1 RLTTDLNRA
10 GIEVEPT
17 RHIAHQIAHRDHRA
31 GGRGVTRRH
40 GWIGRRNETVAKM
53 QKHEHAVPF
62 GAYGLEQHRPSVRA
76 AMRRRRK
83 RKPDRVARW
92 KGDGCI
98 EQQRLLGATRA
109 VATCQQN
116 SLCTAFRGRTMSYW
130 SNMLPYARPQCRNIS
145 VSAISNRRT

>member
-1 RLTTDLNRA
+1 VAVLDTGRRANARLDARSLNMPSEFSRLTTDLNRA

-92 KGDGCI
+92 K
-98 EQQRLLGATRA
+98 
-109 VATCQQN
+109 
-116 SLCTAFRGRTMSYW
+116 
-130 SNMLPYARPQCRNIS
+130 
-145 VSAISNRRT
+145 